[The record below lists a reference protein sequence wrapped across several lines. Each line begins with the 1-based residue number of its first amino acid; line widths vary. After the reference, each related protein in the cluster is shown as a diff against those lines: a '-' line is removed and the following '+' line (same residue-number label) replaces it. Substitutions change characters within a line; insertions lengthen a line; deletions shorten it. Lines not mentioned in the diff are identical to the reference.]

1 MCVVCVEI
9 SLSIIQM
16 VLQKLQETFHQLD
29 TIYFVVNFWRLI
41 YIFIIIYF

>member
-29 TIYFVVNFWRLI
+29 TIYFVVKFWRLI